1 MKTLTVLF
9 VLTLF
14 YTAAFSQLNRDFAY
28 NQDIGSPAIRGKT
41 EHDPNAQTY
50 ILIAGGY
57 NIWFNRDEF
66 HYAYNMVKG
75 DFIYTAN
82 FQLDEGGD
90 AHRKAGWM
98 VRVSKDSQSAHIS
111 ATLHGDGMSAFQWR
125 PIRGAYMRDPQDEI
139 RFPKKKAEVIQLER
153 QGKTFIMRAAP
164 VGEPLQE
171 VGRKEFPD
179 MPDSVMAGIFACSHD
194 PANTVKAK
202 TWNLRLDRPVSKDSK
217 VMSRLEYIDIQT
229 GVRKLVH
236 QSHTRFEAPNYMP
249 NGKSLLFNE
258 GGLLYTISE
267 SGGVPVV
274 FNTGIVNRNNNDHGI
289 SFDGKMIAI
298 SSHRTG
304 KPGGG
309 STLYTLPITGGE
321 PTMINDNT
329 PSYWHGWA
337 PDGKSVLVIAQR
349 GKPVYNVY
357 RVNLKDGT
365 EVDLTRNESGHVDG
379 AEYSPNGQWIYFNW
393 NVTGTMQIWR
403 MRPDGTQKE
412 QITFDE
418 YNNWFPHISPDG
430 KWMAMI
436 SFNNE
441 IDPDS
446 HPADKRVTLRLMPV
460 SGGSPKVIAYIYG
473 GQGTINVPSWSPDSR
488 KISFVSY
495 SY

>member
-1 MKTLTVLF
+1 MRTLAFSILLVLSCN
-9 VLTLF
+9 
-14 YTAAFSQLNRDFAY
+14 AAFSQFQEDFTFKE
-28 NQDIGSPAIRGKT
+28 DIGSPAIRGNT
-41 EHDPNAQTY
+41 VFDRTTQEY
-50 ILIAGGY
+50 IISAGGY

-66 HYAYNMVKG
+66 HYAYNPVKG

-90 AHRKAGWM
+90 PHRKTGWM
-98 VRVSKDSQSAHIS
+98 IRSNKDSQSAHIS
-111 ATLHGDGMSAFQWR
+111 ATLHGDGMLALQWR
-125 PIRGAYMRDPQDEI
+125 PLRGAYMRDPQDEI

-171 VGRKEFPD
+171 VGRREFPD
-179 MPDSVMAGIFACSHD
+179 MPDSLMAGVFACSHD
-194 PANTVKAK
+194 PGK
-202 TWNLRLDRPVSKDSK
+202 TTRARIWNLRLDRAESKGLK
-217 VMSRLEYIDIQT
+217 PKSRLEFIDIKT
-229 GVRKLVH
+229 GVRKIVH
-236 QSHTRFEAPNYMP
+236 RSSTRFEAPNYMHD
-249 NGKSLLFNE
+249 GRTLLYNE
-258 GGLLYTISE
+258 GGLLYTIPE
-267 SGGVPVV
+267 TGGEPVLL
-274 FNTGIVNRNNNDHGI
+274 NTGTVKQNNNDHGI

-298 SSHRTG
+298 SSQRTG

-309 STLYTLPITGGE
+309 STLYTVPLAGGE
-321 PTMINDNT
+321 PKMINDNT

-349 GKPVYNVY
+349 GTPIYNVY
-357 RVNLKDGT
+357 RVNLKDGS
-365 EVDLTRNESGHVDG
+365 EINLTGNESGHVDG
-379 AEYSPNGQWIYFNW
+379 SEYSPDGQWIYFNW

-403 MRPDGTQKE
+403 MKPDGSQKE

-441 IDPDS
+441 IDPGS
-446 HPADKRVTLRLMPV
+446 HPADKRVILRLLPL
-460 SGGSPKVIAYIYG
+460 SGGAPRVIAYIYG

-488 KISFVSY
+488 KLAFVSY
-495 SY
+495 TY